1 MISITSFISHI
12 ILLLLIF
19 SLFDSYLKLFSS
31 IKSILIYLT
40 DQYCEIIFCQGFY
53 SIKLTAEIFER
64 PVDQYFN
71 ISIQFDSFK

>member
-19 SLFDSYLKLFSS
+19 SLFDSYPKLFSS
-31 IKSILIYLT
+31 IKFILRYLT
-40 DQYCEIIFCQGFY
+40 EQYCAIIFCQDFY